1 MNDMHSGENV
11 LRSWTPRRP
20 SNRIARRLFGNAELA
35 PVALRRAQLWLTP
48 VAACALTMLLA
59 VGSINH
65 PAQSL
70 ETKDNPALFA
80 AMMLGPGSSN
90 FQPMVWLSQ
99 MDENV
104 QWNVCAQLTPPG
116 MPRRDQSPS
125 ILPVPCAAATNL
137 NR

>member
-1 MNDMHSGENV
+1 MKEMHPWEND

-20 SNRIARRLFGNAELA
+20 STRIARRLFGKAELA

-48 VAACALTMLLA
+48 VAACVLTMLLA

-65 PAQSL
+65 RAQSL
-70 ETKDNPALFA
+70 VSKDNPAFFA
-80 AMMLGPGSSN
+80 AMMLDPGSSN
-90 FQPMVWLSQ
+90 MQPMVWLSQ

-116 MPRRDQSPS
+116 KSRRDQSPS
-125 ILPVPCAAATNL
+125 ILEVRSAAATNL